1 VRSRY
6 FDEFGF
12 ELHGFDT
19 VDSVINVV
27 IADAVNEA
35 NILDLRPNLHD
46 YGRAFDLQVFDDSHR
61 VA

>member
-1 VRSRY
+1 MRSRY

-35 NILDLRPNLHD
+35 IV
-46 YGRAFDLQVFDDSHR
+46 FDLQVFDDSHR

>member
-1 VRSRY
+1 MRSRL

-19 VDSVINVV
+19 VDSAIDVV

-35 NILDLRPNLHD
+35 IV
-46 YGRAFDLQVFDDSHR
+46 FDLQVFGDSHR